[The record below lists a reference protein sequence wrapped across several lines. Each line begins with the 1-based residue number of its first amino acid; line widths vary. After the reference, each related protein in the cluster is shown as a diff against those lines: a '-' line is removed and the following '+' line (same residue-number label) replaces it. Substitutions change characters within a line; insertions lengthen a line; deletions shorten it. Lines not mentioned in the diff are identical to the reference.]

1 MQVGQ
6 NSVCWR
12 VRTKV
17 ALSLRVNYTVLN
29 LLGDVM
35 INVEVKRSP
44 ARVSWWVV
52 VNGAFLQAFDR
63 KWEAN
68 SYADDLRKRYV

>member
-1 MQVGQ
+1 MF
-6 NSVCWR
+6 
-12 VRTKV
+12 
-17 ALSLRVNYTVLN
+17 SLRNSNTGFWRSLSTAAEILCVAE
-29 LLGDVM
+29 GDVM